1 MSQPYPF
8 KHGQKYL
15 ITARDIGAI
24 TANHSAD
31 VSLQEHTSSLSV
43 WIAIQNSQNNAFSL
57 LNSGLQADKIEA
69 FLERGGEYLD
79 AKAQSPSD
87 TSVVVFDDPD
97 PFGYYLFKITETNN
111 PVEAVLDDNQ
121 WKLETVVFAD
131 TRFYIQPVV
140 QKRKEYVISK
150 CLSHTSIQHALT
162 QILCSN

>member
-1 MSQPYPF
+1 MSQRYPF
-8 KHGQKYL
+8 EHGQTYL
-15 ITARDIGAI
+15 ITAKHIGAI
-24 TANHSAD
+24 TANHSAH
-31 VSLQEHTSSLSV
+31 VSLQEHITSFSV
-43 WIAIQNSQNNAFSL
+43 WIAIQNSQNKEFSL
-57 LNSGLQADKIEA
+57 LNSGLQAQKIEA

-79 AKAQSPSD
+79 AKAQSASD

-97 PFGYYLFKITETNN
+97 PFGYYLFKITGAHN
-111 PVEAVLDDNQ
+111 PVEAVLDDE
-121 WKLETVVFAD
+121 WRLETVVFAN